1 MNISTTRFGT
11 LDFESDDVIEFPEGL
26 LGFPDA
32 HQFILFVHRGG
43 PFSWLQSIDIA
54 VPTFARLQPSL
65 GSLSMRPSDYVRRQ
79 IKFSPFAGEPLGWII
94 ENAGPEL
101 LVFGSDYPHPEG
113 TSNPIEKFEAT
124 MQGCDDSVMDA
135 FYHGNMLDV
144 MGS

>member
-1 MNISTTRFGT
+1 
-11 LDFESDDVIEFPEGL
+11 
-26 LGFPDA
+26 
-32 HQFILFVHRGG
+32 
-43 PFSWLQSIDIA
+43 
-54 VPTFARLQPSL
+54 
-65 GSLSMRPSDYVRRQ
+65 MRPSDYVRRQ

-113 TSNPIEKFEAT
+113 TSNPIAKFEAT
-124 MQGCDDSVMDA
+124 MLGCDASVMDA